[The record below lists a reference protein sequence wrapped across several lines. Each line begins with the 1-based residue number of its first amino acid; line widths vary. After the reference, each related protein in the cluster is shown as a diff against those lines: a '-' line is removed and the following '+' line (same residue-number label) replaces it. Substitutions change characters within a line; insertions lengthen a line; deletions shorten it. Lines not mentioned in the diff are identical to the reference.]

1 MIRFLIENQLYST
14 SFLKRIVGL
23 KFMYSNLST
32 NHEIYKFEDMTLRFE
47 RLPDGLRYLG
57 VLYKDKKQLD
67 NRDGCD

>member
-1 MIRFLIENQLYST
+1 
-14 SFLKRIVGL
+14 
-23 KFMYSNLST
+23 MYSNLST